1 MSPALRF
8 CVPAYAAL
16 RRWPAALRARATWA
30 ATWLALVAV
39 PGAAQSPA
47 AKAPV
52 RLDEGSFT
60 ITLNGQRAGREQF
73 SIQQVTA
80 ADGATLEVRAESAV
94 SDRRS
99 AMRLDADSAG
109 TPVRYSVEERR
120 GAELTLR
127 LGGQRVRGRFATL
140 ARSLTGEAAR
150 EYMLRPG
157 AVVVEEDG
165 IVQHALLVR
174 GAAATTTTGVTLPSL
189 TPIANAQGVV
199 RIVPEADGDIVAIAG
214 VRIPA
219 RRWRCVTN
227 DGEVRLVWT
236 DVEGHL
242 LRLSI
247 PARNLDALRDDV
259 PR

>member
-1 MSPALRF
+1 MWVA
-8 CVPAYAAL
+8 
-16 RRWPAALRARATWA
+16 A
-30 ATWLALVAV
+30 ATWVCGALPIAPALV
-39 PGAAQSPA
+39 AAQSPA
-47 AKAPV
+47 TKAPV

-60 ITLNGQRAGREQF
+60 VTINGQRAGREQF
-73 SIQQVTA
+73 SIQQVAA

-94 SDRRS
+94 NDRRS

-109 TPVRYSVEERR
+109 TPMRYSVEERR

-150 EYMLRPG
+150 EYLLRPG
-157 AVVVEEDG
+157 AVVVEDDG
-165 IVQHALLVR
+165 IVQHALLLR
-174 GAAATTTTGVTLPSL
+174 GLAATTTGGITLPSL

-199 RIVPEADGDIVAIAG
+199 RIVPEADADLVAIAG
-214 VRIPA
+214 VRVPA

-227 DGEVRLVWT
+227 EGEVRLVWT
-236 DVEGHL
+236 DQEGHL

>member
-1 MSPALRF
+1 VWVA
-8 CVPAYAAL
+8 
-16 RRWPAALRARATWA
+16 A
-30 ATWLALVAV
+30 ATWVCGALPIAPALV
-39 PGAAQSPA
+39 AAQSPA
-47 AKAPV
+47 TKAPV

-60 ITLNGQRAGREQF
+60 VTINGQRAGREQF
-73 SIQQVTA
+73 SIQQVAA

-94 SDRRS
+94 NDRRS

-109 TPVRYSVEERR
+109 TPMRYSVEERR

-150 EYMLRPG
+150 EYLLRPG
-157 AVVVEEDG
+157 AVVVEDDG
-165 IVQHALLVR
+165 IVQHALLLR
-174 GAAATTTTGVTLPSL
+174 GLAATTTGGITLPSL

-199 RIVPEADGDIVAIAG
+199 RIVPEADADLVAIAG
-214 VRIPA
+214 VRVPA

-227 DGEVRLVWT
+227 EGEVRLVWT
-236 DVEGHL
+236 DQEGHL